1 MCLCELIFF
10 FRVPALLPSDDTFC
24 CSFIHIFLI
33 GAGDQDVFE
42 DHDHGDQNEAG
53 QQELDNEGT
62 VKLRII
68 RGTTRSLLMVGGG
81 GIAILKL
88 S

>member
-42 DHDHGDQNEAG
+42 DHDHDHGDQNEAG

-62 VKLRII
+62 VKLQII

-81 GIAILKL
+81 LK